1 MNSKDYRNIRE
12 AYLNVYRQ
20 EELLDE
26 NYLWESCLTEE
37 FISEAYQTVADYL
50 VYNEFVPGYNTAE
63 VYMSEMAVEDIDSIL
78 FETGVLN
85 EQYLI
90 EAGFFQNAANSAIGG
105 VKRAGSAVAGGIRSA
120 AGGADR
126 AVGGAVRAGN
136 SLASF
141 AKKDI
146 QKRVSDTI
154 KTGQT
159 ISGGAQ
165 RAARA
170 VAGGVQKAV
179 TPVAQAVQ
187 GTAQRAVSAG
197 QSALG
202 SASKTVQGA
211 GKAIVGGAQRAGS
224 AVAGAAGAAGRKIGQ
239 EIEISRKV
247 GAGEPPTASA
257 KVSSS
262 TPKSAPSSQ
271 YTSKNLGGAQY
282 AAFKGGGGDAAIR
295 KGSSAGEVVAQ
306 GRKNIS
312 KVVSGRDMNAT
323 APGVVKSGFDMFDV
337 VKGYLIGEGYADTEE
352 AALAIMANMSE
363 DWKYSIME
371 QQISSVSANA
381 PSGVKKPT
389 VTASISAGGKTPPG
403 QKMLD
408 KAGQM
413 LSGKGP
419 SNNFGRGF

>member
-90 EAGFFQNAANSAIGG
+90 EAGFFQG
-105 VKRAGSAVAGGIRSA
+105 VGAGIDKAGSVVSGASKRAVSA
-120 AGGADR
+120 AGGALGK
-126 AVGGAVRAGN
+126 AGSVVSGA
-136 SLASF
+136 S
-141 AKKDI
+141 K
-146 QKRVSDTI
+146 
-154 KTGQT
+154 
-159 ISGGAQ
+159 
-165 RAARA
+165 
-170 VAGGVQKAV
+170 
-179 TPVAQAVQ
+179 
-187 GTAQRAVSAG
+187 RAVSAAG
-197 QSALG
+197 GALG
-202 SASKTVQGA
+202 SASKAVQGA

-312 KVVSGRDMNAT
+312 KVVSGREMNVT

-371 QQISSVSANA
+371 QQMSSVSANA
-381 PSGVKKPT
+381 PSGVKKPA

>member
-12 AYLNVYRQ
+12 AYLQVYRQ
-20 EELLDE
+20 EEILDE
-26 NYLWESCLTEE
+26 DYFWELCLTEE
-37 FISEAYQTVADYL
+37 FISEAYKTVADYL

-85 EQYLI
+85 EQYLM
-90 EAGFFQNAANSAIGG
+90 EAGFFQG
-105 VKRAGSAVAGGIRSA
+105 VGAGIDKAGSVVSGASKRAVSA
-120 AGGADR
+120 AGG
-126 AVGGAVRAGN
+126 
-136 SLASF
+136 
-141 AKKDI
+141 
-146 QKRVSDTI
+146 
-154 KTGQT
+154 
-159 ISGGAQ
+159 
-165 RAARA
+165 
-170 VAGGVQKAV
+170 
-179 TPVAQAVQ
+179 
-187 GTAQRAVSAG
+187 
-197 QSALG
+197 ALG

-247 GAGEPPTASA
+247 GAGESPTASA

-262 TPKSAPSSQ
+262 TPKPAPSSQ

-282 AAFKGGGGDAAIR
+282 GAFKAGGGDAAIR

-312 KVVSGRDMNAT
+312 KVVSGREMNVT

-381 PSGVKKPT
+381 PSGVKKPS
-389 VTASISAGGKTPPG
+389 VNASISAGGKTPPG

>member
-12 AYLNVYRQ
+12 AYLQVYRQ
-20 EELLDE
+20 EEILDE
-26 NYLWESCLTEE
+26 DYFWELCLTEE
-37 FISEAYQTVADYL
+37 FISEAYKTVADYL

-85 EQYLI
+85 EQYLM
-90 EAGFFQNAANSAIGG
+90 EAGFFQG
-105 VKRAGSAVAGGIRSA
+105 VGAGIDKAGSVVSGASKRAVSA
-120 AGGADR
+120 AGGALGKAGSVVSGASKR
-126 AVGGAVRAGN
+126 AVSAAGGALGSASKTVQGAGK
-136 SLASF
+136 A
-141 AKKDI
+141 I
-146 QKRVSDTI
+146 V
-154 KTGQT
+154 
-159 ISGGAQ
+159 GGAQ
-165 RAARA
+165 RAAGA
-170 VAGGVQKAV
+170 VGGAI
-179 TPVAQAVQ
+179 TPVAKAVS

-247 GAGEPPTASA
+247 GAGEPPTTSA

-262 TPKSAPSSQ
+262 TPKPAPSSQ

-282 AAFKGGGGDAAIR
+282 GAFKAGGGDAAIR

-312 KVVSGRDMNAT
+312 KVVSGREMNVT

-381 PSGVKKPT
+381 PSGVKKPS
-389 VTASISAGGKTPPG
+389 VNASISAGGKTPPG

>member
-90 EAGFFQNAANSAIGG
+90 EAGFFQG
-105 VKRAGSAVAGGIRSA
+105 VGAGIDKAGSVVSGASKRAVSA
-120 AGGADR
+120 AGGALGSASK
-126 AVGGAVRAGN
+126 AVQGA
-136 SLASF
+136 
-141 AKKDI
+141 
-146 QKRVSDTI
+146 
-154 KTGQT
+154 GQAVV
-159 ISGGAQ
+159 GGAQ
-165 RAARA
+165 RAAGA
-170 VAGGVQKAV
+170 AQKAV

-312 KVVSGRDMNAT
+312 KVVSGREMNVT

-371 QQISSVSANA
+371 QQMSSVSANA
-381 PSGVKKPT
+381 PSGVKKPA

>member
-90 EAGFFQNAANSAIGG
+90 EAGFFQG
-105 VKRAGSAVAGGIRSA
+105 VGAGIDKAGSVVSGASKRAVSA
-120 AGGADR
+120 AGG
-126 AVGGAVRAGN
+126 
-136 SLASF
+136 
-141 AKKDI
+141 
-146 QKRVSDTI
+146 
-154 KTGQT
+154 
-159 ISGGAQ
+159 
-165 RAARA
+165 
-170 VAGGVQKAV
+170 
-179 TPVAQAVQ
+179 
-187 GTAQRAVSAG
+187 
-197 QSALG
+197 ALG
-202 SASKTVQGA
+202 SASKAVQGA

-312 KVVSGRDMNAT
+312 KVVSGREMNVT

-371 QQISSVSANA
+371 QQMSSVSANA
-381 PSGVKKPT
+381 PSGVKKPA